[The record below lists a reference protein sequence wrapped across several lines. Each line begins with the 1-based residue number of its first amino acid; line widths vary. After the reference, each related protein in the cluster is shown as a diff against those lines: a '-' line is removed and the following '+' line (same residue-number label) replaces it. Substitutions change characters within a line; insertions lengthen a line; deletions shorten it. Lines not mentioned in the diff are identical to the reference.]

1 VSDDWLDKFRDDRQK
16 PKPASKPSGPGWLER
31 FRDDSK
37 PGAPR
42 REGPAKGEPPAR
54 GIPRPQG
61 QESRQEPRQAPR
73 SESRRDAS
81 RDPDRDFN
89 RGPANDP
96 RNAPH
101 VPPSS
106 PPRGRAVPR
115 NAPQGAAPKPQPA
128 PRPSGAS
135 PQPQMPRGLWGRPR
149 DILVFVSLM
158 ALSLALG
165 LSATALALPRL
176 MEIASPLEILLPDL
190 LVIAVCGGFVYAVAG
205 LRQSWAV
212 WLLIVFCV
220 VRFVLYVPTFFHID
234 SVTVRM
240 LTAVYFILQA
250 AAFWF
255 VFTPAA
261 KHWLRAARK

>member
-16 PKPASKPSGPGWLER
+16 PKPSEPGWLGR

-37 PGAPR
+37 ERGPR
-42 REGPAKGEPPAR
+42 REAPAERQPP
-54 GIPRPQG
+54 
-61 QESRQEPRQAPR
+61 SRNAPHQA
-73 SESRRDAS
+73 
-81 RDPDRDFN
+81 
-89 RGPANDP
+89 P
-96 RNAPH
+96 RNAPPAQ
-101 VPPSS
+101 PPS
-106 PPRGRAVPR
+106 PPRGRPMPR
-115 NAPQGAAPKPQPA
+115 NAPPQGAPRENIAPK
-128 PRPSGAS
+128 GAGPKS
-135 PQPQMPRGLWGRPR
+135 VPQPQTPRGLWGRPQ

-165 LSATALALPRL
+165 LSTTALALPRL
-176 MEIASPLEILLPDL
+176 MEIASPLEILLPDV
-190 LVIAVCGGFVYAVAG
+190 LVIAVTGGFVYAVAG

-240 LTAVYFILQA
+240 LTAMYFILQA

-261 KHWLRAARK
+261 KRWLRAAKK

>member
-16 PKPASKPSGPGWLER
+16 PKPSEPGWLGR

-37 PGAPR
+37 ERGPR
-42 REGPAKGEPPAR
+42 REAPGERQPP
-54 GIPRPQG
+54 
-61 QESRQEPRQAPR
+61 SRNAPHQA
-73 SESRRDAS
+73 
-81 RDPDRDFN
+81 
-89 RGPANDP
+89 P
-96 RNAPH
+96 RNAPPAQ
-101 VPPSS
+101 PPS
-106 PPRGRAVPR
+106 PPRGRPMPR
-115 NAPQGAAPKPQPA
+115 NAPPQGAPRENIAPK
-128 PRPSGAS
+128 GAGPKS
-135 PQPQMPRGLWGRPR
+135 VPQPQTPRGLWGRPQ

-165 LSATALALPRL
+165 LSTTALALPRL
-176 MEIASPLEILLPDL
+176 MEIASPLEILLPDV
-190 LVIAVCGGFVYAVAG
+190 LVIAVTGGFVYAVAG

-240 LTAVYFILQA
+240 LTAMYFILQA

-261 KHWLRAARK
+261 KRWLRAAKK